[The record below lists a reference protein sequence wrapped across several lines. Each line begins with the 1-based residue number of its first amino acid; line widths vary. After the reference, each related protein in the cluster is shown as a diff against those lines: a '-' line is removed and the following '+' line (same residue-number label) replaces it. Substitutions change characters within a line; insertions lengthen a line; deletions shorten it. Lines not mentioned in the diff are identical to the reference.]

1 MSDYNPDPRR
11 PENRYTNYD
20 YTGETRNRSGFALVA
35 LLAIVAL
42 VGGFLVFA
50 RPQPADQQAQAPDR
64 TMTTPNTNLP
74 NAQPGTLAVPP
85 KPPAATPANPQ
96 Q

>member
-1 MSDYNPDPRR
+1 MSDYIPDPRR
-11 PENRYTNYD
+11 PENRYNNYD
-20 YTGETRNRSGFALVA
+20 YTADTSSRSGFAL
-35 LLAIVAL
+35 VAL

-50 RPQPADQQAQAPDR
+50 KPQPADQQAQAPAPDK
-64 TMTTPNTNLP
+64 TMTTPNTNIP
-74 NAQPGTLAVPP
+74 GAQPGTLAVPP